1 VKFSVGFCLKAIAVF
16 TVAMA
21 FFLSGCQTKKI
32 LDIFPKRVTPPD
44 TFLQAESDFNA
55 GDYESALEGYHQY
68 LQQHPKGSH
77 ARLALYRTTQ
87 IYHSEARYQESLPLL
102 RQMITEYPDHP
113 ETPLITFQLADTLFR
128 LGDYKQAEDEATEW
142 TRRFAEHPLK
152 GEVFLLLVKS
162 LSAQGSWVKAFYW
175 ALKSSEMFDDDPVK
189 YSEIEKWIQSL
200 IKKVDVTA
208 LKEMLEYAN
217 GGPFAPP
224 IFHRLA
230 LIYLQE
236 NHLEDAKKEAM
247 SLIRS
252 TPEQYWVQQGRQ
264 ILDQIELELS
274 VQVGVIGCLLPLS
287 GPFGIYG
294 QEVLNGIQLGM
305 GIFEEEGR
313 GKIIELI
320 IRDTEGDPERA
331 AQIVEDLAL
340 KRKALAIIGPLA
352 SKPAVASA
360 KKAQELG
367 IPIIT
372 LTQKEGITDI
382 GDMVFRHFL
391 IPHREVQKIV
401 DKTMNEMGF
410 NRFGILYPDNSYGRF
425 FMNLFWDQVEERGG
439 SITAIE
445 PYKPEQTDFAQEIKR
460 MVGLYYPRP
469 ESVKKMLRQMKS
481 LENED
486 KMHKVDHLLVNFLG
500 VLQHLKSILGMD
512 LSIIF

>member
-1 VKFSVGFCLKAIAVF
+1 MYK
-16 TVAMA
+16 
-21 FFLSGCQTKKI
+21 
-32 LDIFPKRVTPPD
+32 
-44 TFLQAESDFNA
+44 
-55 GDYESALEGYHQY
+55 
-68 LQQHPKGSH
+68 
-77 ARLALYRTTQ
+77 
-87 IYHSEARYQESLPLL
+87 
-102 RQMITEYPDHP
+102 
-113 ETPLITFQLADTLFR
+113 LF
-128 LGDYKQAEDEATEW
+128 A
-142 TRRFAEHPLK
+142 
-152 GEVFLLLVKS
+152 
-162 LSAQGSWVKAFYW
+162 
-175 ALKSSEMFDDDPVK
+175 
-189 YSEIEKWIQSL
+189 
-200 IKKVDVTA
+200 
-208 LKEMLEYAN
+208 
-217 GGPFAPP
+217 
-224 IFHRLA
+224 
-230 LIYLQE
+230 
-236 NHLEDAKKEAM
+236 
-247 SLIRS
+247 
-252 TPEQYWVQQGRQ
+252 
-264 ILDQIELELS
+264 
-274 VQVGVIGCLLPLS
+274 
-287 GPFGIYG
+287 IYG

-486 KMHKVDHLLVNFLG
+486 KMHKMPDSEIEAEPIVDFDAVFIPDSYHQFALIAPQFPFHNVFNVQFLG
-500 VLQHLKSILGMD
+500 TSLWQDPQLIETAGDYVQNAIFPSGFYSGSESEEVISFVNLYRENFEEEPGVLAATGYDTMRFLNKLLTNNQIKTRKEFLDTLLTFNDFIGVTGEISFDHHGEVIKAPILLRVSGKTFEK
-512 LSIIF
+512 LN